1 MQYGLFGRMTE
12 AKAVITSQIG
22 AGTDA
27 VGAESLRVHAEDVM
41 DMVFDKS
48 AHLTPFVSYCP
59 KGKAKAKT
67 VEWIVDKLV
76 PVTDPQDSN
85 RAEAGANSDWT
96 RTGLPSHQKRVRLD
110 SMTQNIREDLEVHDV
125 NEALDAFGVADEYN
139 YQAQKKMKEMAI
151 LLEKQCFLDTFVPVA
166 NTGYTGTVPTTWVDP
181 TRMKPLTQ
189 LVIHGSEATA
199 LNFTPNLV
207 NAQDMTFL
215 QITAGAPVEDQVM
228 DPAGNPPTANTRI
241 DEDMITKAFEL
252 LIGNADDA
260 MIQPDTVWLSTA
272 PYGHVGAFGSVSS
285 PSGNLGALEIQKDM
299 RLNRIARVVKV
310 YGTQFGDVAFVHTR
324 WIQQAQNTGTATTF
338 VRGATPV
345 DHPLFD
351 AAAGTG
357 NYGNAWIT
365 DRSMLSLDFL
375 RPVVHKPLP
384 KQGDSTIGMIVG
396 DVALKLKHP
405 QAAMLLTA
413 INNV

>member
-1 MQYGLFGRMTE
+1 M
-12 AKAVITSQIG
+12 AVITSQIG

-27 VGAESLRVHAEDVM
+27 LGQNSARVHAEDVM

-76 PVTDPQDSN
+76 PVANPQSNN
-85 RAEAGANSDWT
+85 RAEAGASSDWV
-96 RTGLPSHQKRVRLD
+96 RTTIHQKRVRLQ

-139 YQAQKKMKEMAI
+139 YQAQKSMKRMAI
-151 LLEKQCFLDTFVPVA
+151 LLEKNCFLDTFVPTA
-166 NTGYTGTVPTTWVDP
+166 NAPGPAPALWTGTSPTTWVDP

-189 LVIHGSEATA
+189 LVMHGSAA
-199 LNFTPNLV
+199 ADLNFTPNLV
-207 NAQDMTFL
+207 NAQDMTFI

-228 DPAGNPPTANTRI
+228 DPAGNPPTACVRV
-241 DEDMITKAFEL
+241 DEDIITKAFEL
-252 LIGNADDA
+252 LIGNADDP

-272 PYGHVGAFGSVSS
+272 PFGHVGAFGSTSS
-285 PSGNLGALEIQKDM
+285 PSGQLGALEISKDM

-310 YGTQFGDVAFVHTR
+310 YGTQWGDVAFVHTR
-324 WIQQAQNTGTATTF
+324 WLQQAQNTGTATAF
-338 VRGATPV
+338 VRGATPI

-351 AAAGTG
+351 PAGTG

-413 INNV
+413 LNSV